1 MSSCTLIP
9 SLEPINRSDVD
20 KRKSVRNFKIFKRLA
35 PTDADRLGESG
46 SLPQLL
52 HQSGQK
58 QTFRDLNEHRNS
70 SETVTTKSTSKKCS
84 EHFRTVV
91 LHLETYRWMGL
102 KHSKTVLCAHPAS
115 NLEFWNLFQSL
126 STHQHTDVPQLQHH
140 LIPGALW
147 NQLPPWRFFATIF
160 EHCGLDLWFG
170 LQSSNL
176 SQHIATYHNTTWI

>member
-1 MSSCTLIP
+1 MSSCMLIP

-20 KRKSVRNFKIFKRLA
+20 KRKSVRNLNIFKRLA

-58 QTFRDLNEHRNS
+58 QTFPDLNEHRNS

-84 EHFRTVV
+84 EHFRTVF

-102 KHSKTVLCAHPAS
+102 KHSKTVRSPRVKPWVLKPFPVTFNPSYRRAPTTASLHPWS
-115 NLEFWNLFQSL
+115 TLEP
-126 STHQHTDVPQLQHH
+126 T
-140 LIPGALW
+140 
-147 NQLPPWRFFATIF
+147 ATLKIF
-160 EHCGLDLWFG
+160 RYHIWTLWFG
-170 LQSSNL
+170 LVVW
-176 SQHIATYHNTTWI
+176 TTVI